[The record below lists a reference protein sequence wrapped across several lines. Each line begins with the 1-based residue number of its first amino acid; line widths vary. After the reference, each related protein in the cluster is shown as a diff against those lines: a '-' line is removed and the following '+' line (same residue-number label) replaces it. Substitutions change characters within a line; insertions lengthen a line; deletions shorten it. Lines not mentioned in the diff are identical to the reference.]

1 ISLKEFMKIVLLL
14 KFWSVATYSYLML
27 YLFQLFGKL

>member
-1 ISLKEFMKIVLLL
+1 
-14 KFWSVATYSYLML
+14 WSVATYSYLML

>member
-1 ISLKEFMKIVLLL
+1 L

>member
-1 ISLKEFMKIVLLL
+1 LL
-14 KFWSVATYSYLML
+14 KFWSVVTYSYLML

>member
-1 ISLKEFMKIVLLL
+1 LL

>member
-1 ISLKEFMKIVLLL
+1 VLLL

>member
-1 ISLKEFMKIVLLL
+1 
-14 KFWSVATYSYLML
+14 FWSVATYSYLML